1 MKFPFLR
8 AILSLF
14 AASCPLANA
23 NILIKPTFESSIT
36 SNPMA
41 QKIEAGID
49 QAISN
54 IESFI
59 ANPITVSID
68 FENLNNGLG
77 QSSTL
82 VQDLSYSRYRSDL
95 ADNQKLSSNDKL
107 ALASLPKTSNNPVN
121 GNADVVLTLPNLRAI
136 GETALGNNGGT
147 FDSSISLNLSEMNL
161 SRTGPQDPNK
171 YDLEAET
178 THEVD
183 EALDIGGSGSILS
196 FSGPTVPTGAVDSLD
211 LFRFASAGVRSFTT
225 SATATA
231 YFSIDSGAINLTNF
245 NDGSGGSDFG
255 DWATGQTS
263 QVQDAFGSPGVDV
276 NLGSNELTALDVV
289 GYNLVSVPEPGISAL
304 LLSGLIAIGILRS
317 RDPMSGH
324 AM

>member
-1 MKFPFLR
+1 
-8 AILSLF
+8 
-14 AASCPLANA
+14 
-23 NILIKPTFESSIT
+23 
-36 SNPMA
+36 
-41 QKIEAGID
+41 
-49 QAISN
+49 
-54 IESFI
+54 
-59 ANPITVSID
+59 
-68 FENLNNGLG
+68 
-77 QSSTL
+77 
-82 VQDLSYSRYRSDL
+82 
-95 ADNQKLSSNDKL
+95 
-107 ALASLPKTSNNPVN
+107 
-121 GNADVVLTLPNLRAI
+121 
-136 GETALGNNGGT
+136 
-147 FDSSISLNLSEMNL
+147 MNL

-183 EALDIGGSGSILS
+183 EALDIGGSRSILS
-196 FSGPTVPTGAVDSLD
+196 FPSTVPTGAVGSLD

-255 DWATGQTS
+255 DWATGQTP

-276 NLGSNELTALDVV
+276 NLGSNELTALEVV

-317 RDPMSGH
+317 RGLSSPMWRKSRCTEGRKETGDQLGGTGQISVARILDMPRRIAQERVPTASNVGSRDVTWPSLPFASFRVFRGPH
-324 AM
+324 SLGKAGTFTGPRAGCQAG